1 MPWLVTLAAGGL
13 LGLPLAWEQM
23 YLWATHLVAIPDGG
37 RVLLETPTC
46 QSTIFQNAPNRIG
59 MKRLSGLLVLLLLL
73 RSGLVLVLVL
83 LMLCA
88 LACDICCWWVAWATP
103 WLGNRCTYGRHI

>member
-1 MPWLVTLAAGGL
+1 MTLAAGGL

-59 MKRLSGLLVLLLLL
+59 MTRLSGLLVLLLLY
-73 RSGLVLVLVL
+73 GMLVLVLVL

-88 LACDICCWWVAWATP
+88 LACDIGCWWVAWATP
-103 WLGNRCTYGRHI
+103 GLAIDVLMGDTSDCNS

>member
-1 MPWLVTLAAGGL
+1 MTLAAGGL

-59 MKRLSGLLVLLLLL
+59 MKRLSGLLVLLLLY
-73 RSGLVLVLVL
+73 GMLVLVLVL

-88 LACDICCWWVAWATP
+88 LACDIGCWWVAWATP
-103 WLGNRCTYGRHI
+103 GLTINVFMGDTSDCNS